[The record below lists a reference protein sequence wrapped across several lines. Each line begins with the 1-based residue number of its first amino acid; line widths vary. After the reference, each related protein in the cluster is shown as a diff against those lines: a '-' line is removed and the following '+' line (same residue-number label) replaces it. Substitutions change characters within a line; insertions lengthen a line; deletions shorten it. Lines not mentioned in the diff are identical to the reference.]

1 MFTTVGDAGYLRQAL
16 AQQNKIELL
25 NAVVKKVKTNH
36 KHKHQKISTIQ
47 NIRNYFRLNFGDETN
62 EEG

>member
-1 MFTTVGDAGYLRQAL
+1 MFTTVGDAGYLCQAL

-36 KHKHQKISTIQ
+36 KHKQQKISTKEYIPNPQ
-47 NIRNYFRLNFGDETN
+47 LF
-62 EEG
+62 